1 MFLLSTMS
9 LAGPSL
15 KASLIT
21 SPATTVGPTNVDNK
35 VQSRPNIIFEGNKE
49 RIKRMLN
56 EVKLSTSSYDTAWVA
71 MIPSPS
77 CRQAPL
83 FPQTL
88 NWLLENQ
95 HKDGSWGHDNELL
108 TKDSLLSTLACV
120 LALKQWGIGELQTNR
135 GLEYIESNIASA
147 LDYKQH
153 SPIGFDIIFS
163 HLLEQAQ
170 NLDLNLPLGGNRIE
184 TFIQNRELELK
195 RGWTGSNLEGW
206 KAYLAYISE
215 GFGKSQD
222 WEMAMKHQRKNGSLF
237 NSPAT
242 TASAFTHLN
251 NTQCFDYLRSLL
263 DKFGDAVPT
272 WHPFDVFARI
282 YMVDS
287 LEKLGIDR
295 FFTEEIESVLN
306 QTYRLWQQQEDD
318 IFLDPTTCA
327 IAFRLLRLHEYDVS
341 SDALSRF
348 SKDKFSNTLQ
358 GYLKDVNAVTELHKA
373 SQIPLHSNDPV
384 LGELNS
390 WTRDFLGEYLS
401 SSSKQDHK
409 PLHNIDHEVRFALR
423 FPHHTYLDR
432 MFNRKIMENYK
443 VDQKRILKTS
453 YSSANLAN
461 KEFIKLAVEDFN
473 SCQLV
478 IREEFDQYNRWF
490 MESGMDKLQFP
501 RPKVAYSYLT
511 AAGTHVA
518 PELREARMS
527 WAKNGL
533 LVCVSDDMYDVWGCE
548 EDQIRLVELME
559 QWDVDIEKENC
570 SEPVKILFLAL
581 KGTIC
586 EVADQA
592 IKIQGRSVLKHLK
605 QLWVDCLKSFLQ
617 EAQWRRN
624 NYVPTYEEYVPEALI
639 SFALGPIL
647 LPGLYLVG
655 PKLPQESIESEEYD
669 RLFYLVSIY
678 GRLLN
683 DVNGYK
689 REIEQGKLNA
699 VAVRSRHG
707 EGSEEEVANKV
718 KEEIEETRKELL
730 RMVLQKE
737 GSIIPTEVKDVIW
750 KMARSL
756 YVIYKKEDVIHASD
770 LSDEVISI
778 KDAVVSEPMV
788 LNI

>member
-1 MFLLSTMS
+1 MS
-9 LAGPSL
+9 LSSPSFQ
-15 KASLIT
+15 ASLTT
-21 SPATTVGPTNVDNK
+21 SATSVGSTNVENK
-35 VQSRPNIIFEGNKE
+35 LLSRPNIMFEGNKE
-49 RIKRMLN
+49 RIKTILN

-71 MIPSPS
+71 TIASPTS
-77 CRQAPL
+77 SQAPL

-88 NWLLENQ
+88 NWLLQNQ
-95 HKDGSWGHDNELL
+95 QKDGSWSLPDRHELL

-120 LALKQWGIGELQTNR
+120 LALKQWGVGERQTNK
-135 GLEYIESNIASA
+135 GLQYIESNIASA
-147 LDYKQH
+147 LDDKQH
-153 SPIGFDIIFS
+153 SPIGFDIIFP

-170 NLDLNLPLGGNRIE
+170 NLDLNLPLGGKRLE
-184 TFIQNRELELK
+184 TFVQKRESELK
-195 RGWTGSNLEGW
+195 RGWSGSNLEGW

-251 NTQCFDYLRSLL
+251 NAQCFDYLSSLL

-282 YMVDS
+282 YMVDC

-295 FFTEEIESVLN
+295 FFKEEIDTVLN
-306 QTYRLWQQQEDD
+306 QTYRFWQQEEED
-318 IFLDPTTCA
+318 IFLEPTTCA

-373 SQIPLHSNDPV
+373 SQIPLQSNDPV
-384 LGELNS
+384 LEELNS
-390 WTRDFLGEYLS
+390 WTRDFLKEYLS
-401 SSSKQDHK
+401 FSSEQDHK
-409 PLHNIDHEVRFALR
+409 PLHKIDHEVRFALR

-443 VDQKRILKTS
+443 ADQKRILKTS
-453 YSSANLAN
+453 YSSENLSN
-461 KEFIKLAVEDFN
+461 GEFIELAVEDFN

-478 IREEFDQYNRWF
+478 IREEFEQYNRWF

-559 QWDVDIEKENC
+559 KWDVDIEKENC

-586 EVADQA
+586 EIADQA
-592 IKIQGRSVLKHLK
+592 LKIQGRSVKNHLI

-624 NYVPTYEEYVPEALI
+624 NYVPTYEEYLPVALI

-655 PKLPQESIESEEYD
+655 PKLSQDSIESDEYN
-669 RLFYLVSIY
+669 RLFDLVSIY

-689 REIEQGKLNA
+689 REMEQGKLNA
-699 VAVRSRHG
+699 IAVRVRHG
-707 EGSEEEVANKV
+707 SGSEEEVVKKV
-718 KEEIEETRKELL
+718 KEEIDESRKELL

-756 YVIYKKEDVIHASD
+756 YVIYKKEDVIHARD

-778 KDAVVSEPMV
+778 KDAVVSDPMV
-788 LNI
+788 LKK